1 MKLSTLWLVAGFVL
15 SVNGHPFTGVMRAG
29 LGFSTPPKRPV
40 GHRRGLRKVPKDSTE
55 EDWMIA
61 KFNVEYKQ
69 GSEAEE
75 WELTDLFCL
84 RCGAKNV
91 WRENRKDAGGPDFT
105 VMGVPS
111 HLCLE
116 CSASFIGR
124 LAPAEIDELDRQR
137 FEAFRKALAIPGAKP
152 LPELPC

>member
-1 MKLSTLWLVAGFVL
+1 MRGSQRG
-15 SVNGHPFTGVMRAG
+15 SIPFHFPHRSPDDESRPIEAQAFRRAI
-29 LGFSTPPKRPV
+29 
-40 GHRRGLRKVPKDSTE
+40 D
-55 EDWMIA
+55 
-61 KFNVEYKQ
+61 VEYKQ

-152 LPELPC
+152 LPKLPC